1 MIDSLQANKFF
12 GNEKTSFT
20 PNIDNLIKNGTY
32 FSQAIGSADA
42 TLLSWPGIFTGKFSF
57 KTGIRSLRFN
67 KLDKNVTT
75 YFTHL
80 KNNAYHFYADIPTL
94 ATKIGLFPEF
104 ENDDYH
110 YDSHFYL
117 FDGLGD
123 KIVKLLDSKKTE
135 NPWLY
140 YIHLDD
146 LHYPIV
152 VPSDYKDEK
161 YGQSN
166 YEKVVSATDYWIG
179 KILEKIDL
187 SNTIVVITADHGT
200 YVKFIVKNGKKIS
213 MEVNGELQLKTTSL
227 GKKIPKSLQSLKS
240 KGFFILEK
248 IRKQKKL
255 AKING
260 LNLKSHE
267 KRALL
272 SQRSDVEHPLYDDHV
287 HVPLLF
293 VGYNVPKNKI
303 VDQLVRSIDIFPTI
317 FDLADL
323 PQTLDSVDGR
333 SLVSF
338 MNNKIL
344 DELPAYIESTP
355 LMEIKTNDV
364 IGIRTSKYKYFR
376 DKDNPKNR
384 IHLFNLIID
393 PYEDQNIAD
402 KKLELVIEMESILQN
417 ILNSTTSKF
426 DVEIDDDETKQIEEE
441 LKKLGYL

>member
-32 FSQAIGSADA
+32 FSQTIGSADA

-57 KTGIRSLRFN
+57 KTGIRSLRFH
-67 KLDKNVTT
+67 KLDKNIST
-75 YFTHL
+75 YFAQL
-80 KNNAYHFYADIPTL
+80 KNDGYHFYADIPTL

-117 FDGLGD
+117 FDGLGE
-123 KIVKLLDSKKTE
+123 KIISLLDSKKMKS
-135 NPWLY
+135 PWIY

-152 VPSDYKDEK
+152 VPNDYKSEK
-161 YGQSN
+161 YGDSN
-166 YEKVVSATDYWIG
+166 YEKTVSAIDFWVG
-179 KILEKIDL
+179 KIIEKIDL
-187 SNTIVVITADHGT
+187 SKTIIVITADHGT
-200 YVKFIVKNGKKIS
+200 FVKSIRKNGKKINL
-213 MEVNGELQLKTTSL
+213 EVNGELQLKTTSL
-227 GKKIPKSLQSLKS
+227 GNKIPKPLQPLKS

-248 IRKQKKL
+248 IRKRQKL
-255 AKING
+255 EKIKR
-260 LNLKSHE
+260 LNLKPHE

-272 SQRSDVEHPLYDDHV
+272 SQRSDVEHLIFDDHV

-293 VGYNVPKNKI
+293 AGYNIPKDK
-303 VDQLVRSIDIFPTI
+303 VVHQLVRSMDIFPTI
-317 FDLADL
+317 SDLAILSGIMDNI
-323 PQTLDSVDGR
+323 DGR
-333 SLVSF
+333 SLVPF
-338 MNNKIL
+338 MKDDIL
-344 DELPAYIESTP
+344 NELPAYIESTP

-376 DKDNPKNR
+376 DKDNSEKR
-384 IHLFNLIID
+384 IFLYDIQND
-393 PYEDQNIAD
+393 PHEDNNIASMNPSIV
-402 KKLELVIEMESILQN
+402 KEMENILQN
-417 ILNSTTSKF
+417 ILKDKPINPSSE
-426 DVEIDDDETKQIEEE
+426 VSDDDSSLIEEE